1 MEHFLLTIV
10 CVVKDHLC
18 TSSILF
24 NSFKEA
30 LHHAQKDAEYYKH
43 LANEYKEEIGIYQ
56 HVGHIDLKGKSIRKT
71 YDISKMVLDTI
82 APGQRRYTTKGVV
95 DFLPNDRM
103 L

>member
-10 CVVKDHLC
+10 CVVKDNLC

-30 LHHAQKDAEYYKH
+30 LYYAQKDAEYYKH

-56 HVGHIDLKGKSIRKT
+56 HVGYIDLKGKSIRKR
-71 YDISKMVLDTI
+71 YEIFKMAEDTI
-82 APGQRRYTTKGVV
+82 TPGQRRYTTKGVV

>member
-10 CVVKDHLC
+10 CVVKDQLC

-30 LHHAQKDAEYYKH
+30 LYYAQKDAEYYKH

-56 HVGHIDLKGKSIRKT
+56 HVGYIDLKGKSIRKR
-71 YDISKMVLDTI
+71 YDIFKMVEDTI

>member
-1 MEHFLLTIV
+1 MAHFLLTIV
-10 CVVKDHLC
+10 CEDKGNLF

-24 NSFKEA
+24 NSFEEA
-30 LHHAQKDAEYYKH
+30 LIHARKDVEYYKH
-43 LANEYKEEIGIYQ
+43 LANEYKEEIGIYR
-56 HVGHIDLKGKSIRKT
+56 HVGYIDLKGKSIRKR
-71 YDISKMVLDTI
+71 YDIFKMVEDTI